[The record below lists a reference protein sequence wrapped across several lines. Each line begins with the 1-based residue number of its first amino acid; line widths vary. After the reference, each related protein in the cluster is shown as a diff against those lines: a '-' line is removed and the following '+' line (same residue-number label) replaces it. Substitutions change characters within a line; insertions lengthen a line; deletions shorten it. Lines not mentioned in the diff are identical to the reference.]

1 MKNGG
6 IERVAFIDEVHPYL
20 KQKLSDRGIVCDDL
34 TKVDSKTVLNDIN
47 KYDGIVIR
55 SRFPVDKQLLD
66 KASNL
71 KFIARSGAGMEN
83 IDIEY
88 AKQKGVELFNS
99 PEGNRTAVAEHAIGM
114 LLLLFN
120 HLNTADKQVRD
131 GVWLREQ
138 NRGIELEGKTVG
150 IIGYGNM
157 GSAFAER
164 LQCFGVKVIAYD
176 KYKKGYGNKMVMEAD
191 WDQIYEQADVL
202 SLHVPLAEDTLY
214 LMDNIRFD
222 QFKKPIY
229 LINTARGKNVKTKD
243 LVKAIEDGKV
253 LGACLDVLEYENT
266 AFEKMESSNQDYKAL
281 MESDKVIL
289 SPHVAGW
296 TTESYYKLSSYLFQ
310 KIENRFFDQNQPE

>member
-6 IERVAFIDEVHPYL
+6 IERVAFIDEVHPYF
-20 KQKLSDRGIVCDDL
+20 KQQLLERGIVCDDL
-34 TKVDSKTVLNDIN
+34 TKVDVDTILNNIN

-55 SRFPVDKQLLD
+55 SRFPVNRLFLD
-66 KASNL
+66 KAPTL

-83 IDIEY
+83 IDADY
-88 AKQKGVELFNS
+88 AKQKSIELFNS

-114 LLLLFN
+114 LLSLFN
-120 HLNTADKQVRD
+120 QLNSADKQVRN
-131 GVWLREQ
+131 GIWLREQ

-164 LQCFGVKVIAYD
+164 LQCFGVNVIAYD
-176 KYKKGYGNKMVMEAD
+176 KYKKGFENKLVKETD
-191 WDQIYEQADVL
+191 WEQIYKETDVL
-202 SLHVPLAEDTLY
+202 SLHVPLSEDTLF
-214 LMDNIRFD
+214 LMNEKRFN

-243 LVKAIEDGKV
+243 LITAIKEGKV

-266 AFEKMESSNQDYKAL
+266 AFEKMDNSKKDYKAL
-281 MESDKVIL
+281 MKSDKVIL

-296 TTESYYKLSSYLFQ
+296 TTESYYKLSAYLFQ
-310 KIENRFFDQNQPE
+310 KIAVRFFDKDRTD

>member
-6 IERVAFIDEVHPYL
+6 IEQVAFIDEVHPYL
-20 KQKLSDRGIVCDDL
+20 KQQLSDRGIVCDDL
-34 TKVDSKTVLNDIN
+34 TKSDSQTILNSIN

-55 SRFPVDKQLLD
+55 SRFPVDKQFLD
-66 KASNL
+66 NASKL

-83 IDIEY
+83 IDVEY
-88 AKQKGVELFNS
+88 AEHKGVELFNS

-114 LLLLFN
+114 LLSLFN
-120 HLNTADKQVRD
+120 HLNSADQQVRD

-138 NRGIELEGKTVG
+138 NRGIELEGKTVA

-176 KYKKGYGNKMVMEAD
+176 KYKKGYGSKMVIETD

-202 SLHVPLAEDTLY
+202 SLHVPLAEDTLF
-214 LMDNIRFD
+214 LMDEKRFG
-222 QFKKPIY
+222 QFKKPIF
-229 LINTARGKNVKTKD
+229 LINTARGKNVKIKD
-243 LVKAIEDGKV
+243 LVKAIEDEKV
-253 LGACLDVLEYENT
+253 SGACLDVLEYENT
-266 AFEKMESSNQDYKAL
+266 AFEKMESSDQDYKAL

-296 TTESYYKLSSYLFQ
+296 TSESYLKLSAYLYQ
-310 KIENRFFDQNQPE
+310 KIADRFFDQNQTE

>member
-6 IERVAFIDEVHPYL
+6 IERVAFIDEVHPHL
-20 KQKLSDRGIVCDDL
+20 KQQLIERGITCDDL
-34 TKVDSKTVLNDIN
+34 TKVDSNKVLESI
-47 KYDGIVIR
+47 KIYDGIVIR

-66 KASNL
+66 GASRL
-71 KFIARSGAGMEN
+71 KFVARSGAGMEN
-83 IDIEY
+83 INIDY
-88 AKQKGVELFNS
+88 AKDKGIALFNS

-114 LLLLFN
+114 LLSLFN
-120 HLNTADKQVRD
+120 HLNRADKQVRD
-131 GVWLREQ
+131 SIWLREQ

-176 KYKKGYGNKMVMEAD
+176 KYKNGYGNKMVRETD
-191 WDQIYEQADVL
+191 WEQIYKEVDVL

-214 LMDNIRFD
+214 LMDEKRFD
-222 QFKKPIY
+222 KFKKPIY

-243 LVKAIEDGKV
+243 LVKALDDEKV
-253 LGACLDVLEYENT
+253 LGACLDVLEFENT
-266 AFEKMESSNQDYKAL
+266 AFEKMEGSDKDYKAL
-281 MESDKVIL
+281 MKSDKVIL

-296 TTESYYKLSSYLFQ
+296 TNESYFKLSDFLFQ
-310 KIENRFFDQNQPE
+310 KIAYRFFDQNQP

>member
-20 KQKLSDRGIVCDDL
+20 KQQLIKRAIVCDDL
-34 TKVDSKTVLNDIN
+34 TKIDSDSIFNDIN

-55 SRFPVDKQLLD
+55 SRFPVDKRLLD

-83 IDIEY
+83 IDIDY
-88 AKQKGVELFNS
+88 AKLKGVELFNS

-114 LLLLFN
+114 LLSLFN
-120 HLNTADKQVRD
+120 HLSRADKQVRD
-131 GVWLREQ
+131 GIWLREQ

-164 LQCFGVKVIAYD
+164 LQSFGVEVIAYD
-176 KYKKGYGNKMVMEAD
+176 KYKKGYGSKLVIETD

-214 LMDNIRFD
+214 LMDKKRFD

-243 LVKAIEDGKV
+243 LIKAMEDGKV
-253 LGACLDVLEYENT
+253 AGACLDVLEYENT
-266 AFEKMESSNQDYKAL
+266 AFEKMESSDQDYKTL

-296 TTESYYKLSSYLFQ
+296 TTESYYKLSAYLFQ
-310 KIENRFFDQNQPE
+310 KIADRFFDKE

>member
-20 KQKLSDRGIVCDDL
+20 KQQLVEKGIVCDDL
-34 TKVDSKTVLNDIN
+34 TKVDSQTIFNDID

-55 SRFPVDKQLLD
+55 SRFRIDKQLLD
-66 KASNL
+66 KASRL

-83 IDIEY
+83 IDIKY
-88 AKQKGVELFNS
+88 AKHKSVELFNS

-114 LLLLFN
+114 LLSLFN
-120 HLNTADKQVRD
+120 QLNIADKQVRD

-157 GSAFAER
+157 GSAFIER
-164 LQCFGVKVIAYD
+164 LQCFGVRVIAYD
-176 KYKKGYGNKMVMEAD
+176 KYKTGYGNKMVVESE
-191 WDQIYEQADVL
+191 WEQIYDQADVL

-214 LMDNIRFD
+214 LMDEKRFN

-243 LVKAIEDGKV
+243 LIQAMKDGKV
-253 LGACLDVLEYENT
+253 LGACLDVLEYEDT
-266 AFEKMESSNQDYKAL
+266 AFEKMESSDQDFKAL

-289 SPHVAGW
+289 SPHIAGW
-296 TTESYYKLSSYLFQ
+296 TTESYYKLSEYLFQ
-310 KIENRFFDQNQPE
+310 KIAVRFFDHDQPE